1 MGLLFHHL
9 QKLKTQI
16 MSCRNQFLSYLVRM
30 WDPRPMLA
38 SEWLE
43 AAEKYEER
51 LRVNK
56 YLNSQV
62 VDDVLQERN
71 RIRALFNALLPEFV
85 GRTSVVVT
93 TDVRVEHCAVFLW
106 NDYLYVLVSAA
117 LIGRPFDRPEDTGL
131 KAWEWLAR
139 HEIAHIRG
147 GHLPWFFHTRR
158 LFRLT
163 YNFCSVLAILLSIL
177 ASKHMVYT
185 WLQPFLWLLG
195 GLWVVQTIVALA
207 FEWKADLVATQ
218 SIIDPSVLEEAE
230 KSLCRMSLQA
240 RGRWPFPLGWIQYVV
255 SMLLVDPHPP
265 LAARR
270 WLLLRSLRALANP
283 KKL

>member
-1 MGLLFHHL
+1 
-9 QKLKTQI
+9 
-16 MSCRNQFLSYLVRM
+16 
-30 WDPRPMLA
+30 MLA

-43 AAEKYEER
+43 SAEKYEER
-51 LRVNK
+51 LRLNK
-56 YLNSQV
+56 SLNSQV
-62 VDDVLQERN
+62 VEAVLQERN
-71 RIRALFNALLPEFV
+71 RIRTLFNELLPEFV
-85 GRTSVVVT
+85 GRTSVVIT
-93 TDVRVEHCAVFLW
+93 TDARVEHCAVFLW
-106 NDYLYVLVSAA
+106 NDHLYVLVSGA

-163 YNFCSVLAILLSIL
+163 YNFCGVLAILLSIL

-195 GLWVVQTIVALA
+195 GLWVVQTIVSLVL
-207 FEWKADLVATQ
+207 EWQADLVATR
-218 SIIDPSVLEEAE
+218 SVRDPSVLEETE
-230 KSLCRMSLQA
+230 KSLYRMSLQA
-240 RGRWPFPLGWIQYVV
+240 RERWPFPLGWIQYAV
-255 SMLLVDPHPP
+255 SMVLVDPHPP

-270 WLLLRSLRALANP
+270 WLLQRSLRALKKP
-283 KKL
+283 KES